1 MNRLQEILSDMDIPE
16 MRRDITSDSNVR
28 WLLRNLPF
36 RNAQHPQFR
45 EAMNLLREEISPALL
60 GE

>member
-1 MNRLQEILSDMDIPE
+1 MNRLQEILSGMDIPE
-16 MRRDITSDSNVR
+16 MRRDTTSDSNIR

-45 EAMNLLREEISPALL
+45 EAMNLLRDELSPAFL

>member
-1 MNRLQEILSDMDIPE
+1 MNRLQEILSGMDLPE

-45 EAMNLLREEISPALL
+45 EAMNLLRSELSPALL